1 MDKVN
6 GVDEETEPSPVEI
19 GHAGLIRRVA
29 RLLLNL
35 DPDEEVAQ
43 AAGEQIDDSTA
54 ETAHETEIDAPA
66 HAPSA
71 ETESTADAP
80 LVLTAEDVRKFLS
93 DNPDFTEFARKVKEL
108 MEEVNPERTA

>member
-1 MDKVN
+1 MGSMNTK
-6 GVDEETEPSPVEI
+6 PASS
-19 GHAGLIRRVA
+19 
-29 RLLLNL
+29 
-35 DPDEEVAQ
+35 DEEVAQ